1 MNCTVHYQVIRLGAT
16 KLRCA
21 PVSNVG
27 WVEGSNTIDFYT
39 SRKWS
44 PADGQ
49 QKGSGELE
57 SSQKRFEYNV
67 GSNGEV
73 MFPKMLG
80 SETEYPFRFGRADAA
95 PIAG

>member
-1 MNCTVHYQVIRLGAT
+1 MRYPST
-16 KLRCA
+16 
-21 PVSNVG
+21 
-27 WVEGSNTIDFYT
+27 YT
-39 SRKWS
+39 RQGNGHRQMGNK
-44 PADGQ
+44 
-49 QKGSGELE
+49 KGSGELE
-57 SSQKRFEYNV
+57 FSQKRFEYNV